1 MVKEVKTVRY
11 VEVIYGPTEDKH
23 AMLIYGGDV
32 WVELEPRKWARLCDL
47 PLSHP
52 ANQLMARGGLQAA
65 IFIDASGQQITRLN
79 AYNEAHRKLAA
90 EQGLFISVPF
100 SEDKRKEL
108 LETLQ
113 KIKDELQVLTESR
126 FLELQGRIEKIKER
140 LSLLKDLKALEN
152 EIEKAKAQS
161 LWDSTVNETL
171 SLTKALER
179 AVEISNMVFP
189 TRYEQWAARQ
199 AIQKAKKE
207 AALEEKI
214 ESSILLNSGLLR
226 DLRRRLLE
234 D

>member
-1 MVKEVKTVRY
+1 VKTVRY

-47 PLSHP
+47 PSSHP

-65 IFIDASGQQITRLN
+65 IFIDGSGQQITRLN

-113 KIKDELQVLTESR
+113 KIKEELQILSESR

-152 EIEKAKAQS
+152 EIEERAKAQS
-161 LWDSTVNETL
+161 LWDSAVNETV
-171 SLTKALER
+171 SLTEALER
-179 AVEISNMVFP
+179 AIELSNMVFP
-189 TRYEQWAARQ
+189 TRYEQWATRQ
-199 AIQKAKKE
+199 AVQKAKRE
-207 AALEEKI
+207 AILEEKI
-214 ESSILLNSGLLR
+214 ESSILLNPERFKELRAKLLG
-226 DLRRRLLE
+226 
-234 D
+234 

>member
-1 MVKEVKTVRY
+1 MRY
-11 VEVIYGPTEDKH
+11 VEVVYGPAEDKH

-47 PLSHP
+47 PESHP
-52 ANQLMARGGLQAA
+52 ANQLWGKGGLQAA
-65 IFIDASGQQITRLN
+65 IFIDGSGQQITRLN
-79 AYNEAHRKLAA
+79 AYNPEHRKLAA

-140 LSLLKDLKALEN
+140 LSLLKNLKALEN

-171 SLTKALER
+171 SLTEALER
-179 AVEISNMVFP
+179 AIELSNMVFP

-207 AALEEKI
+207 AILEEKI
-214 ESSILLNSGLLR
+214 ESSILLNPERFKELREKLLG
-226 DLRRRLLE
+226 
-234 D
+234 

>member
-1 MVKEVKTVRY
+1 VKAVRY
-11 VEVIYGPTEDKH
+11 VEVVYGPPEDKH
-23 AMLIYGGDV
+23 AMLIYGGDI

-47 PLSHP
+47 PESHP
-52 ANQLMARGGLQAA
+52 ANQLLAKGGLQAA
-65 IFIDASGQQITRLN
+65 VFIDGSGQQITRLN

-113 KIKDELQVLTESR
+113 KIKEELQILSESR

-152 EIEKAKAQS
+152 EIEERAKAQS
-161 LWDSTVNETL
+161 VWDSVVNDSL
-171 SLTKALER
+171 SLANALEK
-179 AVEISNMVFP
+179 AVELSNEVFP
-189 TRYEQWAARQ
+189 TKFEQWAARQ

-214 ESSILLNSGLLR
+214 ESSILMNPERLKELRVKLLG
-226 DLRRRLLE
+226 
-234 D
+234 